1 MKIVSYICVTIL
13 MTTNMKRFLSL
24 LILCIVTL
32 GACNRHTPTPPQPED
47 NYTYLSFL
55 SGIYYGETDGAYNYF
70 IVLSNRKECLDVATG
85 DFFHYEKYE
94 YLFLDLYASEPSEEY
109 NKKFFVPQGTYTLDT
124 TNSKASGTLSS
135 QYSYLY
141 RNKEKISLTSCD
153 VEVNINGISAII
165 TDSSGNTHQYQCH
178 NRKVDNYNIFGNNYS
193 DETLSNLSDDVFI
206 NNCYAQ
212 ATELGDYYVVG
223 KKLWWLYI
231 LRDESNEMIIFEL
244 LTPLDA
250 ETPAGNY
257 IVWSNLYQDY
267 LALPGY
273 ISGDGDTWSWYY
285 RTDDSNNAISYA
297 PIVSGELSVKQD
309 SNGELAATFNLKDDA
324 ENFIY
329 GQTENYT
336 K

>member
-1 MKIVSYICVTIL
+1 
-13 MTTNMKRFLSL
+13 
-24 LILCIVTL
+24 
-32 GACNRHTPTPPQPED
+32 
-47 NYTYLSFL
+47 
-55 SGIYYGETDGAYNYF
+55 
-70 IVLSNRKECLDVATG
+70 
-85 DFFHYEKYE
+85 
-94 YLFLDLYASEPSEEY
+94 
-109 NKKFFVPQGTYTLDT
+109 
-124 TNSKASGTLSS
+124 
-135 QYSYLY
+135 
-141 RNKEKISLTSCD
+141 
-153 VEVNINGISAII
+153 
-165 TDSSGNTHQYQCH
+165 
-178 NRKVDNYNIFGNNYS
+178 
-193 DETLSNLSDDVFI
+193 
-206 NNCYAQ
+206 
-212 ATELGDYYVVG
+212 
-223 KKLWWLYI
+223 
-231 LRDESNEMIIFEL
+231 MIIFEL

-250 ETPAGNY
+250 ETPAGDY